1 MNSAFTRCHPMFT
14 IKCFSAYFECTAVQ
28 SFEPETCLPS
38 QPMGLRAW
46 YKQWHTACHLA
57 FISTCV

>member
-38 QPMGLRAW
+38 QPIGLMGM
-46 YKQWHTACHLA
+46 
-57 FISTCV
+57 V